1 MNGRTVA
8 FGLIALAAG
17 TAQCAEPVNVALG
30 KTAKTFSTHRDGA
43 ESTLTDGKKD
53 GQDFWSSKAFAGF
66 ADHALYPEWVVV
78 DLQRHHRIE
87 AVRLCPRADA
97 PHAGQGFPEDFTIEA
112 AHEGELWKVLVQKK
126 GYAAPVKAEA
136 QTFAFAPCV
145 ARFVKVQATRLRPV
159 AGNVRQHLF
168 QLAEVEVLGEPVEAP
183 PLVAPAAAIKPA
195 TAADLRCQYRANPI
209 GIDNPRPRL
218 SWTMDG
224 NSRGEKQ
231 TAYRV
236 LVAAS
241 RAELDANQGALWDS
255 GKVDTDRSL
264 AIAYAGKPLAS
275 GGRYSWKVM
284 LWDKDGRPTAW
295 SAPAEFTMGKLA
307 AADWKGQWIGAS
319 QDPEHQ
325 AVYLRKEVATSKPV
339 RRATAFFCGLGWS
352 ELYIDGKKVS
362 DWLLAPGNTSYHIRT
377 QYVVHDLTE
386 QFAAPGRKALGVVLG
401 DGWYALWR
409 DPWVHGFERLPYVD
423 KPKLLLDIELEY
435 ADGSTQTISSDE
447 SWKWSFGPITRNWVG
462 VENIDLRRAIP
473 GWDRTG
479 YDESAWKPAARVAG
493 PRSNRPIRK
502 RVADATGKLVEQQ
515 VEAPPP
521 ALVVQKEPP
530 TRIIETIKPQ
540 RLTQDPK
547 SNAWI
552 FEFGREF
559 QGFPRLRAR
568 GPAGTTITIITHP
581 TSQHTAAGSQFILAG
596 KGIEEYEPRFHYNAV
611 SRVEVRGPAEAPALD
626 DLTGCFISADMRE
639 AGRFRSSDD
648 TVNWMNECVR
658 RTQYAYVTGVP
669 NDPTREKKG
678 WTQDIQTMLESAAY
692 LLDSQT
698 LYERWFWDLHDGQ
711 SADGNCPNVT
721 PGPFYDAYNSP
732 WWGGC
737 MVWGPWHWYLYY
749 GDEQVLA
756 DHYEAMK
763 KYIDYLSAQAQKGE
777 GLQKW
782 GLADWLDV
790 ARTPNFLINT
800 PAHYLFARIVC
811 RSAEILG
818 HKEDAAKYAKVAET
832 VRDTFNAK
840 FLDRA
845 TGKYSW
851 QDPKTGKA
859 LDSQAVPALALGMG
873 MVPADVRKRAEDVL
887 LAGIAERKGFLSTG
901 FVSTPYMLDVLAELD
916 PQAGHEMTMKRPAP
930 SWYAMTVGV
939 SSDIQREHWG
949 GGAVIM
955 PSLGGNMAKWHFRAL
970 AGIWPDESGPGFK
983 KFIVKPNIVGDLHWV
998 RCHYDSVHG
1007 RIESNWQ
1014 RRGKQFVLEVT
1025 VPANTTATVY
1035 LPPGAGAVTESG
1047 RPASQAPGVRAVE
1060 AKAARSIFE
1069 VASGVYRFEAT
1080 GDFEPKIEG
1089 SARP

>member
-1 MNGRTVA
+1 
-8 FGLIALAAG
+8 
-17 TAQCAEPVNVALG
+17 
-30 KTAKTFSTHRDGA
+30 
-43 ESTLTDGKKD
+43 
-53 GQDFWSSKAFAGF
+53 
-66 ADHALYPEWVVV
+66 LYPEWIVI
-78 DLQRHHRIE
+78 DLKRHHRIE
-87 AVRLCPRADA
+87 AVHLHPRADA

-112 AHEGELWKVLVQKK
+112 APEGEPWKVLVEKK
-126 GYAAPVKAEA
+126 GYVAPVKAEA

-159 AGNVRQHLF
+159 AGDVRQHLF
-168 QLAEVEVLGEPVEAP
+168 QLAEVDVLGEPVEAP
-183 PLVAPAAAIKPA
+183 PLSASAPAAIKPA
-195 TAADLRCQYRANPI
+195 AAANLRCQYRENPI

-218 SWTMDG
+218 SWTMAG
-224 NSRGEKQ
+224 NTRGQRQ
-231 TAYRV
+231 TAYRI
-236 LVAAS
+236 LVAAN
-241 RAELDANQGALWDS
+241 RADLDAGRGPLWDS
-255 GKVDTDRSL
+255 GKVKTDRSI
-264 AIAYAGKPLAS
+264 AVAYAGQPLAS
-275 GGRYSWKVM
+275 GGRYFWKVM
-284 LWDKDGRPTAW
+284 LWDKDGKPTSW
-295 SAPAEFTMGKLA
+295 SAAAEFVMGKLE

-319 QDPEHQ
+319 EDPQHQ
-325 AVYLRKEVATSKPV
+325 VVYLRKEVTTSKPV

-377 QYVVHDLTE
+377 QYVVHDVTE
-386 QFAAPGRKALGVVLG
+386 QFAAPGRKALGVILG

-409 DPWVHGFERLPYVD
+409 DPWVHAFERQPYVD

-447 SWKWSFGPITRNWVG
+447 SWKWSFGPITRNWLG

-473 GWDRTG
+473 DWYRTG
-479 YDESAWKPAARVAG
+479 YNEAAWKPVVKVKGPAG
-493 PRSNRPIRK
+493 K
-502 RVADATGKLVEQQ
+502 
-515 VEAPPP
+515 
-521 ALVVQKEPP
+521 LVVQKEPP

-547 SNAWI
+547 SGAWI

-568 GPAGTTITIITHP
+568 GPAGTAITIITHP

-596 KGIEEYEPRFHYNAV
+596 KGVEEYEPRFHYNAV
-611 SRVEVRGPAEAPALD
+611 HRVEVRGLAEAPALD
-626 DLTGCFISADMRE
+626 DLSGCFISADMP
-639 AGRFRSSDD
+639 AAARFRSSDD
-648 TVNWMNECVR
+648 TANWMNECVR

-678 WTQDIQTMLESAAY
+678 WTQDMQNMLESAAY

-698 LYERWFWDLHDGQ
+698 LYERWNWDIHDGQ
-711 SADGNCPNVT
+711 SADGNCPNVA
-721 PGPFYDAYNSP
+721 PGPFYDGYNSP

-749 GDEQVLA
+749 GDEQVLV

-763 KYIDYLSAQAQKGE
+763 KYVDFQSAHAQKNE

-790 ARTPNFLINT
+790 VRTPNFLINT
-800 PAHYLFARIVC
+800 PAHYQFARIVS

-818 HKEDAAKYAKVAET
+818 HQEDAAKYAKVAEG

-845 TGKYSW
+845 SGKYSW

-859 LDSQAVPALALGMG
+859 LDSQAVPALALGVG
-873 MVPADVRKRAEDVL
+873 MVPDDVRKQAEAVL
-887 LAGIAERKGFLSTG
+887 LSGIAERKGFLSTG
-901 FVSTPYMLDVLAELD
+901 FVSTPYLLDVLAELD
-916 PQAGHEMTMKRPAP
+916 PQVGHEMTMKRPAP
-930 SWYAMTVGV
+930 SWYAMTVGAN
-939 SSDIQREHWG
+939 SDIQREMWG

-955 PSLGGNMAKWHFRAL
+955 PSLGGNIAKWHFRSL
-970 AGIWPDESGPGFK
+970 AGVWPDESAPGFK
-983 KFIVKPNIVGDLHWV
+983 RFIIKPNVVGDLHWV

-1007 RIESNWQ
+1007 RMESNWQ

-1025 VPANTTATVY
+1025 VPANTTATIW
-1035 LPPGAGAVTESG
+1035 LPPGSGAVTESG
-1047 RPASQAPGVRAVE
+1047 RPVNQAFGVRAVE
-1060 AKAARSIFE
+1060 ARAGRPAFE
-1069 VASGVYRFEAT
+1069 VASGVYRFEAAC
-1080 GDFEPKIEG
+1080 DFEPTREG